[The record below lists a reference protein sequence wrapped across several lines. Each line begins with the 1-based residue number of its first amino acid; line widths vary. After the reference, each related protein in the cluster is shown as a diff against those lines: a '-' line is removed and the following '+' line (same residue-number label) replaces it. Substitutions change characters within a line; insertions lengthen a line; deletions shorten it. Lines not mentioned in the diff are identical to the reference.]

1 MNFLSIFDT
10 PVQAAIISLRSNWLT
25 KFFLTIT
32 KLYNAPTCQDN
43 FLAFLS

>member
-1 MNFLSIFDT
+1 MLRGYDFLVNICEVKLQRIKNDIE
-10 PVQAAIISLRSNWLT
+10 QI
-25 KFFLTIT
+25 KE